1 MLPLAS
7 SFKKCVLLAGLAHF
21 SCTSVSAETQAAQQ
35 QRVPRDNKNVATEF
49 RIAPPPASQEASE
62 RAQRETVEQVL
73 SGERGSDL
81 TEVKLPA
88 SVMGLEPGD
97 VTDDPIA
104 RSRERA
110 RLQRTDAEIAG
121 VSGAGEF
128 EKRLGDFDRV
138 LGVSEEDG
146 RPLSPSFTESTKKIR
161 QLFSLKRY
169 EDALVETNE
178 LLLHFSKS
186 ALLWTMKGT
195 LHLRLS
201 QSDLS
206 LSAYEKAFDLEP
218 NPRLL
223 AQIDQLRRVISAR
236 EGLRQKRLDQPAQNT
251 KPVDGRVP

>member
-1 MLPLAS
+1 MLPSAS
-7 SFKKCVLLAGLAHF
+7 SFKLCVLFAGLALF
-21 SCTSVSAETQAAQQ
+21 SCTTVPAETATAQQ
-35 QRVPRDNKNVATEF
+35 QRMSRESKNTASEF
-49 RIAPPPASQEASE
+49 RIAPPPASQEANE

-73 SGERGSDL
+73 TGERSSEL

-97 VTDDPIA
+97 VTGDPIA
-104 RSRERA
+104 QSRERA

-121 VSGAGEF
+121 MSGAGEF

-138 LGVSEEDG
+138 LGVSEEDS

-161 QLFSLKRY
+161 QLFSVKRY

-218 NPRLL
+218 TPRLL
-223 AQIDQLRRVISAR
+223 AQIEQLRRVISTR
-236 EGLRQKRLDQPAQNT
+236 EGLRQKKLEQPAQNI